1 METRLIAYME
11 YLIISVTVQ
20 ANSSRGKPME
30 SWEGGSMW
38 RISQVTYTLRLGIHS
53 SRLGQTWILPGP
65 DLLHGDLDA
74 GPHQTEAGMEDLQ
87 QCPGLEDL
95 EGGGGGVVELRHCA
109 APSQVTHHLVTEEAP
124 AQELDRVVG
133 DQV

>member
-1 METRLIAYME
+1 MEDQPGH
-11 YLIISVTVQ
+11 V
-20 ANSSRGKPME
+20 
-30 SWEGGSMW
+30 
-38 RISQVTYTLRLGIHS
+38 HS
-53 SRLGQTWILPGP
+53 GP